1 MTEDQILYQFSEN
14 NALIF
19 SLLQWWLSVS
29 VGLVAA
35 AHFLPKK
42 LNLFLVIFL
51 ATLYSLFS
59 VYTHLFVTLTFFGN
73 VGLID
78 ALNAISA
85 QDISEA
91 GRAFLAWPNSLQVIM
106 GAAFTL
112 CVIGGF
118 IGALAYF
125 IYSYRTNRGSGTDD
139 PQT

>member
-1 MTEDQILYQFSEN
+1 MTEDQILNQFSEN

-35 AHFLPKK
+35 AHFLSKK
-42 LNLFLVIFL
+42 LNLYLVIFL
-51 ATLYSLFS
+51 ATLYGLFS
-59 VYTHLFVTLTFFGN
+59 VYTNLFVALTFVTN

-78 ALNAISA
+78 ALNALPEGQVSA
-85 QDISEA
+85 A
-91 GRAFLAWPNSLQVIM
+91 GRAFLSWPDSLQVIM

-118 IGALAYF
+118 FGALAYF
-125 IYSYRTNRGSGTDD
+125 VMSYRANRESG
-139 PQT
+139 Q